1 MALQT
6 IQQILA
12 PDDAVYINGSAA
24 QLRVSPAILLNLYQG
39 LVEKNGKGIDDNF
52 VSAEAAEDSAQIQ
65 VHRILPVN
73 INPRQLGSSKN
84 GGAYS
89 QNQHFTQ
96 TETVSI
102 KILEVLDDPILIPRY
117 QTDMLPVDL
126 VATNIRIFSNK
137 LATII
142 NGATLASKYFATYT
156 SKARGKA
163 INETVLNL
171 ADATGLQI
179 RNQFINANG
188 LLDEGDEDHGID
200 VFPRDTRVAVVKTSV
215 GPALKTNG
223 VLTLGG
229 ANEVYRILKNAGI
242 NGDGVRVEDD
252 GYIGDIDGVEVRA
265 ISNESLGHGSL
276 FLGLPKGELK
286 ASPFLGYI
294 ASSYANARGVSTSKQ
309 TMIVPEVNGQGSR
322 ILPYVKFGV
331 ASWYPLGNSMLVSEA
346 VDLFKGLKT
355 IFPSPLA
362 DDILFDVKSAGS
374 RLFPT
379 FGTFTVGATGFTIEA
394 EAIDDFN
401 HGNVVGG
408 YYLTSEAAITSVH
421 AFVKAAV
428 TAGYS
433 AGNACTFTT
442 GSCEKTGITVTDA
455 HYVNVLVI
463 ATDGSV
469 SLISKQYNA

>member
-171 ADATGLQI
+171 ADTTGLQI

-215 GPALKTNG
+215 GPAN
-223 VLTLGG
+223 
-229 ANEVYRILKNAGI
+229 
-242 NGDGVRVEDD
+242 
-252 GYIGDIDGVEVRA
+252 
-265 ISNESLGHGSL
+265 
-276 FLGLPKGELK
+276 PK
-286 ASPFLGYI
+286 
-294 ASSYANARGVSTSKQ
+294 RGQ
-309 TMIVPEVNGQGSR
+309 N
-322 ILPYVKFGV
+322 
-331 ASWYPLGNSMLVSEA
+331 
-346 VDLFKGLKT
+346 
-355 IFPSPLA
+355 
-362 DDILFDVKSAGS
+362 
-374 RLFPT
+374 
-379 FGTFTVGATGFTIEA
+379 
-394 EAIDDFN
+394 
-401 HGNVVGG
+401 
-408 YYLTSEAAITSVH
+408 
-421 AFVKAAV
+421 
-428 TAGYS
+428 
-433 AGNACTFTT
+433 
-442 GSCEKTGITVTDA
+442 
-455 HYVNVLVI
+455 
-463 ATDGSV
+463 
-469 SLISKQYNA
+469 